1 MTNLGDILDI
11 DLATGAG
18 TRRPFDEAAAR
29 AILGGRGFG
38 VLELWRSTGPG
49 TDPLSPSNP
58 LILAPGLLTGT
69 GAPTASR
76 LQVTARSPLTGL
88 LGSSNVGGGFGF
100 ALRAAGLAAL
110 VLHGAA
116 PRFSWLS
123 LSPSGIELHDA
134 RDLVGFET
142 FEAQASIAAQLPG
155 PHGEALVIGPAGERL
170 LPLACLV
177 SRRGHAAGRTGL
189 GAVLGAKN
197 LKAIAVAAGGE
208 ATPVRTGDLAGLARR
223 YVRQIVATDRFNDF
237 HRYGSTFGV
246 EWGNERG
253 VLAVRNFATGRVDG
267 PTGVESVAVHQF
279 FQQRSGCRHC
289 PVQCKADV
297 RVAAAGADVS
307 AAGADLVG
315 QRPDFEPLVAL
326 GPKLGI
332 DDPAAVVRLHNRCD
346 ALGLDSISAGGAIA
360 FAIDVFERGIVTADD
375 TDGLELHWGDET
387 AATAL
392 LEGMATGEG
401 FAGLLAHG
409 VQRAAAELGRGTH
422 RYAYHVKGLELSA
435 YDPRAAWATALGYA
449 VSSRGADYT
458 SVYPHHEFDLP
469 AAEAERL
476 YGSAEA
482 ADPVSP
488 KGKAA
493 LVRRSMIVS
502 AAIDALGLCKVPVLS
517 LLNRFDLELEAELTA
532 FAGLPLTADELF
544 TAGERIVTLERL
556 FNLRCGVDGEAD
568 RLPVRFTERRLESL
582 SDGAGMVELDDVRH
596 ELYGLMGWTREG
608 IPSPELVRRR
618 DLDALIEP
626 PPEPATPA

>member
-1 MTNLGDILDI
+1 MAHLGDILDI
-11 DLATGAG
+11 DLATG
-18 TRRPFDEAAAR
+18 TSRRRPFDETTAR
-29 AILGGRGFG
+29 RILGGRGFG
-38 VLELWRSTGPG
+38 VLELWRQTDER

-76 LQVTARSPLTGL
+76 LQVTARSPLTGV

-100 ALRAAGLAAL
+100 ALRSAGVAAL

-116 PRFSWLS
+116 PRLSWLS
-123 LSPSGIELHDA
+123 LSPGGFELHDA
-134 RDLVGFET
+134 RDLVGLET
-142 FEAQASIAAQLPG
+142 VETQAAIDALVPG
-155 PHGEALVIGPAGERL
+155 EHGEALVIGPAGERL
-170 LPLACLV
+170 LPLACVV

-197 LKAIAVAAGGE
+197 LKAIAVAMDGE
-208 ATPVRTGDLAGLARR
+208 ATPVRTGDLAHLARR
-223 YVRQIVATDRFNDF
+223 YVKEICATTAFSDF

-253 VLAVRNFATGRVDG
+253 LLATRNYTTGRSDG
-267 PTGVESVAVHQF
+267 PVGVDSAAVHQF

-297 RVAAAGADVS
+297 RIAAAGADF
-307 AAGADLVG
+307 VG

-346 ALGLDSISAGGAIA
+346 ALGIDSISAGGAIA
-360 FAIDVFERGIVTADD
+360 FAIDVYERGIITTAD
-375 TDGLELHWGDET
+375 TDGLELHWGDVA
-387 AATAL
+387 AATVL
-392 LEGMATGEG
+392 LEGMASGEG

-409 VQRAAAELGRGTH
+409 VQRAAATLGRGTH

-435 YDPRAAWATALGYA
+435 YDPRAAWATGLGY
-449 VSSRGADYT
+449 VMSSRGGDY
-458 SVYPHHEFDLP
+458 SSIYPHHEFDLP
-469 AAEAERL
+469 LATAELL

-502 AAIDALGLCKVPVLS
+502 AVIDALGLCKVPVLS
-517 LLNRFDLELEAELTA
+517 LLNRYDLELEAELTA
-532 FAGLPLTADELF
+532 FSDLSLTAEELF

-556 FNLRCGVDGEAD
+556 FNLRCGADGD
-568 RLPVRFTERRLESL
+568 GDKLPVRFTERRLESL
-582 SDGAGMVELDDVRH
+582 AEGDGVIELHEVVR
-596 ELYGLMGWTREG
+596 ELYGLMHWTDLG
-608 IPSPELVRRR
+608 IPTPETVRRLE
-618 DLDALIEP
+618 LDSLVQAMG
-626 PPEPATPA
+626 

>member
-1 MTNLGDILDI
+1 MTASVMTRLGDILDI
-11 DLATGAG
+11 DLATGAAA
-18 TRRPFDEAAAR
+18 RRPFDETTAR
-29 AILGGRGFG
+29 SILGGRGFG
-38 VLELWRSTGPG
+38 VLELWRETGAH

-58 LILAPGLLTGT
+58 LILAAGLLTGT

-88 LGSSNVGGGFGF
+88 LGSSNVGGDFGF
-100 ALRAAGLAAL
+100 ALRAAGVTAL

-123 LSPSGIELHDA
+123 LAPEGAELHDA
-134 RDLVGFET
+134 RDLVGLET
-142 FEAQASIAAQLPG
+142 VETQAAIAALLPG
-155 PHGEALVIGPAGERL
+155 GHSQALVIGPAGERL

-197 LKAIAVAAGGE
+197 LKGIAVATGGE
-208 ATPVRTGDLAGLARR
+208 ATPVGTGELAGLARR
-223 YVRQIVATDRFNDF
+223 YVKQIVAAKSFKDF
-237 HRYGSTFGV
+237 HRYGSSFGV

-253 VLAVRNFATGRVDG
+253 LLATRNYTTGRSDG
-267 PTGVESVAVHQF
+267 PVGVDSAAVHQF

-297 RVAAAGADVS
+297 RVAAAGADII
-307 AAGADLVG
+307 G

-360 FAIDVFERGIVTADD
+360 FAIDVFERGIITAAD
-375 TDGLELHWGDET
+375 TDGVELRWGD
-387 AATAL
+387 AAAAAEL

-409 VQRAAAELGRGTH
+409 VQRAAASLGRGTH
-422 RYAYHVKGLELSA
+422 RYAYHVKGLELA
-435 YDPRAAWATALGYA
+435 AFDPRAAWATALGYA

-458 SVYPHHEFDLP
+458 SIYAHHEFDLP
-469 AAEAERL
+469 PATAELL

-532 FAGLPLTADELF
+532 FAGLPLTAVELF

-556 FNLRCGVDGEAD
+556 FNLRCGADCDGD

-582 SDGAGMVELDDVRH
+582 AEGDGVVELDEVRREFY
-596 ELYGLMGWTREG
+596 ELMHWTSAG
-608 IPSPELVRRR
+608 IPSPTTVRRL
-618 DLDALIEP
+618 DLDRLVEA
-626 PPEPATPA
+626 AR

>member
-1 MTNLGDILDI
+1 MAHLGDILDV
-11 DLATGAG
+11 DLATGAAS
-18 TRRPFDEAAAR
+18 RRPFDEATAA

-38 VLELWRSTGPG
+38 ILELWRSTGPD
-49 TDPLSPSNP
+49 TEPLSPSNP
-58 LILAPGLLTGT
+58 LILAAGLLTGT

-88 LGSSNVGGGFGF
+88 LGSSNVGGGFGL
-100 ALRAAGLAAL
+100 ALRTAGVAAL

-116 PRFSWLS
+116 PHFCWLS
-123 LSPSGIELHDA
+123 LSPEGVELHDA
-134 RDLVGFET
+134 RDLVGLET
-142 FEAQASIAAQLPG
+142 FEAQAAIAAQMADER
-155 PHGEALVIGPAGERL
+155 GETLVIGPAGERL

-197 LKAIAVAAGGE
+197 LKGIAVAGGSE
-208 ATPVRTGDLAGLARR
+208 ATPVRTGDLARLARS
-223 YVRQIVATDRFNDF
+223 YVRQIVAADNFKDF
-237 HRYGSTFGV
+237 RRYGSTFGM

-253 VLAVRNFATGRVDG
+253 VLATRNFATGRKDG
-267 PTGVESVAVHQF
+267 PLGIDSATVHQF

-289 PVQCKADV
+289 PVQCKAEVRIAAVGGDV
-297 RVAAAGADVS
+297 A

-346 ALGLDSISAGGAIA
+346 ALGLDSISAGGAMA
-360 FAIDVFERGIVTADD
+360 FAFDVFERGIVGTAD
-375 TDGLELHWGDET
+375 TDGVELRWGDAE
-387 AATAL
+387 AAGEL
-392 LEGMATGEG
+392 LEGMARGEG

-409 VQRAAAELGRGTH
+409 VQRAAAALGRGTH

-435 YDPRAAWATALGYA
+435 FDPRAALATGLGYA
-449 VSSRGADYT
+449 MSSRGADYT
-458 SVYPHHEFDLP
+458 SIYPHHEFGLP
-469 AAEAERL
+469 PAEAERL
-476 YGSAEA
+476 YGTPEA

-488 KGKAA
+488 RGKAA

-517 LLNRFDLELEAELTA
+517 LLNRYDLELEAGLTA
-532 FAGLPLTADELF
+532 FAGLPLSADDLF

-556 FNLRCGVDGEAD
+556 YNIRCGVGGEAD
-568 RLPVRFTERRLESL
+568 RLPVRFTERRLEGL
-582 SDGAGMVELDDVRH
+582 ARGDGLIELDEARH
-596 ELYGLMGWTREG
+596 ELYDLMGWTGDG
-608 IPSPELVRRR
+608 IPTPEAVRRLA
-618 DLDALIEP
+618 LDALVAP
-626 PPEPATPA
+626 HG